1 GTSGSRG
8 LNGTLAVESGLA
20 QLPPSFPG
28 TSGSRGLNGTLAV
41 ESGLAQLPPSFL
53 GTSGSR
59 GLNRGITGRYTPGT
73 PWGGSS
79 KGSLGV
85 Y

>member
-1 GTSGSRG
+1 GQRIGDSGNRRATYPWAGVSGTQRDSSCG
-8 LNGTLAVESGLA
+8 VW
-20 QLPPSFPG
+20 PSTAP
-28 TSGSRGLNGTLAV
+28 T
-41 ESGLAQLPPSFL
+41 SFL

-59 GLNRGITGRYTPGT
+59 GLNGGITGSYTPGT

-85 Y
+85 